1 MKLMKTYRLIA
12 FKTLCVKLLKAL
24 FGMST
29 VCKNRVFILQIL
41 RAYFIF
47 QQTDIGL
54 LLCPRE
60 QLQGTCYWL
69 YPKAF
74 SFDCPYCE
82 NACGWPEWSCFM
94 NFLWSNSLHSFDFKL
109 KRSTFPPFNSD
120 SHSSRRDPKVHIG
133 DIIIVLVV
141 HRQTGENPNS
151 WGYLFVM
158 MITCY
163 QVFVRHF
170 TACYK

>member
-12 FKTLCVKLLKAL
+12 FKTLCVKLLKAP

-29 VCKNRVFILQIL
+29 VSCKHRVFILHIV
-41 RAYFIF
+41 RAYFSF

-74 SFDCPYCE
+74 SFDCPYFE
-82 NACGWPEWSCFM
+82 NAFGWPESSCFP
-94 NFLWSNSLHSFDFKL
+94 NFVWSNSFHSFDFKL
-109 KRSTFPPFNSD
+109 KRTLCLLLILIHIRVVEIQKFISG
-120 SHSSRRDPKVHIG
+120 SSSSSSSYTGKQVRF
-133 DIIIVLVV
+133 
-141 HRQTGENPNS
+141 QTLEVICLS
-151 WGYLFVM
+151 WW
-158 MITCY
+158 
-163 QVFVRHF
+163 
-170 TACYK
+170 

>member
-1 MKLMKTYRLIA
+1 M
-12 FKTLCVKLLKAL
+12 CVKLLKAP

-29 VCKNRVFILQIL
+29 VCKHRVFIFQIL
-41 RAYFIF
+41 RAYFSF

-54 LLCPRE
+54 HPCHRE

-69 YPKAF
+69 HPKAF
-74 SFDCPYCE
+74 SFDCPYFE
-82 NACGWPEWSCFM
+82 NAFGWSESSCFK
-94 NFLWSNSLHSFDFKL
+94 NFAWSNSFHSFDFKL
-109 KRSTFPPFNSD
+109 KRPTLPPLNSD
-120 SHSSRRDPKVHIG
+120 SHLSRRDPMFHIG
-133 DIIIVLVV
+133 VIITVLVV

-151 WGYLFVM
+151 WGYYILFVM

>member
-1 MKLMKTYRLIA
+1 M
-12 FKTLCVKLLKAL
+12 KLLKAP

-29 VCKNRVFILQIL
+29 VCKHRVFILQIL
-41 RAYFIF
+41 RAYFSF

-54 LLCPRE
+54 HPCPQE

-74 SFDCPYCE
+74 SFDCPYFE
-82 NACGWPEWSCFM
+82 NAFGWPESSRFM
-94 NFLWSNSLHSFDFKL
+94 NFAWSNSFHSFDFKL
-109 KRSTFPPFNSD
+109 QRPTLPPLNSD
-120 SHSSRRDPKVHIG
+120 SHLSRRDTKVSYRGH
-133 DIIIVLVV
+133 IIVLAV
-141 HRQTGENPNS
+141 HRQTGENSNS
-151 WGYLFVM
+151 WGYYILFVM